1 MEEEKRLSESDT
13 KGKLKRVKM
22 TDEDRAYFK
31 EGVKTLCGTEL
42 IFAGNVIN
50 DKDLR
55 KLFDPEDIAFMNKE
69 LGRQAG
75 AIWARLLRALKKH
88 DFTEAVEV
96 IRGKG
101 GGRSEKDESMEATEG
116 EKREADIDRATAA
129 GIFE

>member
-1 MEEEKRLSESDT
+1 MSELDT
-13 KGKLKRVKM
+13 LQEVAQLGKIKM
-22 TDEDRAYFK
+22 TDEDREYFK

-55 KLFDPEDIAFMNKE
+55 KQFDPEDIAFMNKE

-75 AIWARLLRALKKH
+75 AIWKRLLRALKKH
-88 DFTEAVEV
+88 DFAAAEEI
-96 IRGKG
+96 IRGKRG
-101 GGRSEKDESMEATEG
+101 GSSEEKESMEAPEG
-116 EKREADIDRATAA
+116 ERGAADIDRATAA

>member
-1 MEEEKRLSESDT
+1 MKWGRYMSNTQTT
-13 KGKLKRVKM
+13 KITDKVKM

-55 KLFDPEDIAFMNKE
+55 KRFDPEDLAFMNKE

-75 AIWARLLRALKKH
+75 GDL
-88 DFTEAVEV
+88 
-96 IRGKG
+96 GKA
-101 GGRSEKDESMEATEG
+101 S
-116 EKREADIDRATAA
+116 A
-129 GIFE
+129 GIEET

>member
-1 MEEEKRLSESDT
+1 MKWGRYMSNTQTEKITD
-13 KGKLKRVKM
+13 KVKM

-55 KLFDPEDIAFMNKE
+55 KRFAPEDLAFMNKE

-75 AIWARLLRALKKH
+75 AIWERLLRALKKH
-88 DFTEAVEV
+88 DFAAAEEV
-96 IRGKG
+96 IRGKRG
-101 GGRSEKDESMEATEG
+101 
-116 EKREADIDRATAA
+116 AA
-129 GIFE
+129 VEQ